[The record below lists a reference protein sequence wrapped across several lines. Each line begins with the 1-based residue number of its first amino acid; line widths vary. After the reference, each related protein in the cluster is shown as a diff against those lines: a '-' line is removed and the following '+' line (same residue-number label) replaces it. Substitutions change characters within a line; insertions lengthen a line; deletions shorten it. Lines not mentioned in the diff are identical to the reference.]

1 MCTKCNFRLFLLV
14 SSSMSE
20 VLFKKKKKQMVQVV
34 LASDFYN
41 TLLRCKI
48 KYRYMYFTGRGLFS
62 LIDLTELNFQF
73 LFFLILITVF
83 NAIMFPYTC
92 FQIIFIFHWLLLKK
106 REIFM
111 KEEIVH
117 GGFEISFR
125 YLVTSINVCGP
136 FGTLFWKRQIK
147 L

>member
-41 TLLRCKI
+41 TLLRSKI

-73 LFFLILITVF
+73 LFFF
-83 NAIMFPYTC
+83 NFDY
-92 FQIIFIFHWLLLKK
+92 
-106 REIFM
+106 
-111 KEEIVH
+111 
-117 GGFEISFR
+117 SF
-125 YLVTSINVCGP
+125 
-136 FGTLFWKRQIK
+136 
-147 L
+147 